1 MRIALFHVPDRKE
14 STLIPIIIQNVAEGT
29 TIMSDKFSSYVNL
42 KTNQS
47 KIEQY
52 GLDHF
57 WTNHSVNFVDK
68 YQPDIHTNSIERQ
81 WRRLRN
87 KIPNIKRSFS
97 GSIIQNY
104 LNTFMIKSMMTPEE
118 VYIFFTNSLQVQI
131 EYKKFKNCLA
141 QALK

>member
-1 MRIALFHVPDRKE
+1 MFHVPDRKE

-87 KIPNIKRSFS
+87 KISNIKRSFS

-131 EYKKFKNCLA
+131 EYKKIQELSRSS
-141 QALK
+141 LKMN